1 MSTQY
6 FKRQRMSLLNLKVI
20 VTTTLLSLS
29 ANVYANSDAATTSV
43 APELN
48 QPIQL
53 VQSFVETM
61 DYRLLSAA
69 DKEVWD
75 EETWN
80 QIQANAD
87 HSNQVRLSENHP
99 FYELE
104 RAARAHVTVLA
115 VDAERAD
122 DGSVRVITEM
132 TYPYVLMLVDE
143 YVETDSSFAY
153 EQLREINETLESD
166 ALDVAQFE
174 VYRSSMPWRVQ
185 DGGVFVNAAQMQE
198 NRDSLQAQGW

>member
-6 FKRQRMSLLNLKVI
+6 FKRQRKSLLNLKVI
-20 VTTTLLSLS
+20 VSTTLLSMS
-29 ANVYANSDAATTSV
+29 TSVYANSDAAAISDT
-43 APELN
+43 AELN

-61 DYRLLSAA
+61 DYQLLSAA

-87 HSNQVRLSENHP
+87 RSNQVRLSESHP
-99 FYELE
+99 FFELE

-115 VDAERAD
+115 VDAEHAD

-153 EQLREINETLESD
+153 EQLRDINEALED
-166 ALDVAQFE
+166 GALDVAQLE

-185 DGGVFVNAAQMQE
+185 DGGVFVDAAQMQA

>member
-6 FKRQRMSLLNLKVI
+6 FKRQRKSLLNLKVI
-20 VTTTLLSLS
+20 VSTTLLSMS
-29 ANVYANSDAATTSV
+29 TSVYANSDAAAISDT
-43 APELN
+43 AELN

-61 DYRLLSAA
+61 DYQLLSAA

-87 HSNQVRLSENHP
+87 RSNQVRLSESHP
-99 FYELE
+99 FFELE

-115 VDAERAD
+115 VDAEHAD

-153 EQLREINETLESD
+153 EQLRDINEALEEG
-166 ALDVAQFE
+166 ALDVAQLE

-185 DGGVFVNAAQMQE
+185 DGGVFVDAAQMQA